1 MLLNILVG
9 ISEVLKK
16 KKEKKKNRKR
26 GEGSR
31 KCGVVRCIFEVPS
44 RNPRGSKKK
53 QKNVLVYLSG
63 AGKCTWFHFL
73 WLHAKS
79 STLVPH
85 RLYEN
90 SVFVFWKAKKKK
102 HKKKMISV
110 LFSARSCATSSSSS
124 SLSPSGRFPPG
135 CVQSD
140 AGSLSNTKSI
150 KVNL

>member
-9 ISEVLKK
+9 ISEVLKKK

-63 AGKCTWFHFL
+63 AGKCT
-73 WLHAKS
+73 
-79 STLVPH
+79 
-85 RLYEN
+85 
-90 SVFVFWKAKKKK
+90 
-102 HKKKMISV
+102 
-110 LFSARSCATSSSSS
+110 
-124 SLSPSGRFPPG
+124 
-135 CVQSD
+135 
-140 AGSLSNTKSI
+140 
-150 KVNL
+150 